1 MANNDIVFTEISLRA
16 PGDDSYT
23 NILAQFQASSTFG
36 GMSIEEGIFNS
47 GISGFIILNDPNPDS
62 TAGGGLPNIGNL
74 AKTGS
79 MLRLAYNTTITEQN
93 RRYDMPPPEV
103 PSNALEFYVYNVS
116 IVSDISPG
124 IVKLGSSQAV
134 TYRLEFSSYESTAI
148 NYETIDLF
156 SESEDFVG
164 TFSDFINKLSSPDE
178 VGIMAPA
185 TSEEAPPE
193 NIVVN
198 TAGVPPEI
206 FPTYN
211 GAWFKRKQS
220 LYPWGKEK
228 TIPSLNTLLSASLNY
243 ATPTVGQSEDE
254 DDPDEV
260 DRGTQQTK
268 NLSYVFYQS
277 MPNGQWHLVP
287 IGGTIETDGLGDDEK
302 VKSLYKKNYVDGSE
316 DAGYHTYR
324 FTKDETIS
332 KRISVFKL
340 IKDKDLLELEEAGV
354 FGSSFRLIE
363 PNYRGI
369 YNNIIE
375 ESENDDDDKN
385 EKQVHDESIIG
396 VRNNMYYHD
405 AMSIASHLRQES
417 VNYSYD
423 EFISEGIGSSENPLL
438 GDEIISGRENPA
450 FSSIVDT
457 VYGYF
462 DTSYLYKP
470 FPTRNDDYASSRGS
484 RYMWQP
490 MFDMCDLPLIKDTKT
505 GQIGIKEV
513 IKIRNEYEQG
523 RLAYAVLSDLKEQW
537 NRYQHSVCCDSAVGG
552 DKFLAMLI
560 GATGGNPTTPE
571 GGSPDYDRDITPFA
585 IPDGLTVANLYR
597 YSFVEV
603 EVWPKALVPEGITL
617 GVLGISAEEGSGF
630 NQDSEYLDYLQYKDI
645 NPSTGERE
653 IHIAGNSGG
662 AGLTLSF
669 GLSAGNAGQQYR
681 VNQEQEFFII
691 PANGGRR
698 GLFTA
703 YNTMELSNNK
713 AFTNAGINIR
723 GYNYPSG
730 FNLMPIGGMTSGQGG
745 ESDTNTTYIPPT
757 YMGSVVEMTSI
768 NNQALNTFKTNANAL
783 LETYE
788 GPEGV
793 DSSGPNAVVGL
804 LNNIFGT
811 KNLPDTF
818 AGSSGELVY
827 KEDGVR
833 KNRQRD
839 DKSDRPDIT
848 DDAKPEKRQT
858 VTQSSNTEVY
868 LFTAENDHDGRCS
881 T

>member
-16 PGDDSYT
+16 PGDESYT
-23 NILAQFQASSTFG
+23 NILSQFQASSTFG
-36 GMSIEEGIFNS
+36 GMSIEEGIFNG

-74 AKTGS
+74 AKSGS

-93 RRYDMPPPEV
+93 RRYDMPPPNV
-103 PSNALEFYVYNVS
+103 PTGALEFYVYSVS

-134 TYRLEFSSYESTAI
+134 TYRLEFASYESTAI

-156 SESEDFVG
+156 SETEDYVG
-164 TFSDFINKLSSPDE
+164 TFSDFVNKLTSPDE
-178 VGIMAPA
+178 VGIMAP
-185 TSEEAPPE
+185 TNSDEETTPD

-206 FPTYN
+206 YPTYN

-228 TIPSLNTLLSASLNY
+228 TIPSLNTLLTASLNY
-243 ATPTVGQSEDE
+243 ATPTIDQS
-254 DDPDEV
+254 DDD

-277 MPNGQWHLVP
+277 MPNGQWHLIP
-287 IGGTIETDGLGDDEK
+287 IGGTIETDGLNGEK
-302 VKSLYKKNYVDGSE
+302 VQSLYKKNYVDGSE
-316 DAGYHTYR
+316 DVGYHTYR

-332 KRISVFKL
+332 KRIEVFKL

-369 YNNIIE
+369 YSGINVD
-375 ESENDDDDKN
+375 SDDQDDDKN
-385 EKQVHDESIIG
+385 EEQVHDDSIIG
-396 VRNNMYYHD
+396 VKNNMYYHD
-405 AMSIASHLRQES
+405 AMSVASHLKQES
-417 VNYSYD
+417 VSFNYN
-423 EFISEGIGSSENPLL
+423 EFISDGIGSNENPLL
-438 GDEIISGRENPA
+438 GDEILSGRENPA

-490 MFDMCDLPLIKDTKT
+490 MFDMCDLPLITDEKT
-505 GQIGIKEV
+505 GQIGIKEI

-523 RLAYAVLSDLKEQW
+523 RLAYAILSDLKEQW
-537 NRYQHSVCCDSAVGG
+537 NRYQHSVCCDSSVGG
-552 DKFLAMLI
+552 DRFLAMLI
-560 GATGGNPTTPE
+560 GATGGAPNEET
-571 GGSPDYDRDITPFA
+571 GDYDRDLVPFA

-617 GVLGISAEEGSGF
+617 GILGISAEEGSGLDD
-630 NQDSEYLDYLQYKDI
+630 DSEYVDYLRYKDI
-645 NPSTGERE
+645 NPATGESQ

-662 AGLTLSF
+662 DGLTLTF
-669 GLSAGNAGQQYR
+669 GLSAGDAGQEYKI
-681 VNQEQEFFII
+681 NQEQEFFVI
-691 PANGGRR
+691 PANGGRK

-745 ESDTNTTYIPPT
+745 ESDSNTTYIPPS
-757 YMGSVVEMTSI
+757 YMGSIVEMTSI
-768 NNQALNTFKTNANAL
+768 NNELLNSFKTNANVL
-783 LETYE
+783 SDTYE
-788 GPEGV
+788 GPDGV
-793 DSSGPNAVVGL
+793 ESSGPNAVVGL

-827 KEDGVR
+827 RENGDKV
-833 KNRQRD
+833 NRQRD
-839 DKSDRPDIT
+839 DRSDRPDIT
-848 DDAKPEKRQT
+848 EDAKPEKRQT
-858 VTQSSNTEVY
+858 VLSKSSNTEVY
-868 LFTAENDHDGRCS
+868 LFTSENDHDGRCS